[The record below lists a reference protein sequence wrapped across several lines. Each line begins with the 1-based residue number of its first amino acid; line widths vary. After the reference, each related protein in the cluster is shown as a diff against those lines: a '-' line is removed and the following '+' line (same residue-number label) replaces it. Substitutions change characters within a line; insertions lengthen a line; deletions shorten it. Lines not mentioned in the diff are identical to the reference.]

1 VALAGLLTRET
12 LLDLMRNFVVFER
25 DSSSG
30 RIIRKLCRYQTV
42 RCREQGRA
50 ACSHGQEGN
59 RSRRRGLAHPGIGQ
73 EPDHAVAG
81 AQLRNDP
88 RQDNP
93 TLVIVTDR
101 TDLDDQI
108 TKTFRACGFRNPEQ
122 AESVRHLRE
131 LLSGPTGKTILTT
144 VQKFQELTASEPGGE
159 AIAPRT
165 PPCHW
170 PATSSC

>member
-1 VALAGLLTRET
+1 VLARPRRQPIAAGVVWHTQGSGKSLTMLWLAL
-12 LLDLMRNFVVFER
+12 
-25 DSSSG
+25 
-30 RIIRKLCRYQTV
+30 K
-42 RCREQGRA
+42 
-50 ACSHGQEGN
+50 
-59 RSRRRGLAHPGIGQ
+59 
-73 EPDHAVAG
+73 
-81 AQLRNDP
+81 LRNDP

-144 VQKFQELTASEPGGE
+144 VQKFKN
-159 AIAPRT
+159 
-165 PPCHW
+165 
-170 PATSSC
+170 